1 VKTHYICDLQDG
13 QGIAT
18 LFLVREKEIRTSSR
32 SGKSWLELDL
42 VDRTGRISAKM
53 WDNFAVIAVTFERDD
68 VVHVRGRVKLYNG
81 QKELMLEQII
91 PAVERDYD
99 LADFLAHTK
108 YDVEKLYAD
117 LRAAIAAMKNPWLKR
132 LLTSVADDPESA
144 PKLKRAPAAMTM
156 HHAFLGGL
164 LEHIVSLIGL
174 GRAVAEHYRELDA
187 DLLLAGIVL
196 HDIGKIDELCYD
208 RGIDYTTQGRLLGHI
223 TIGAAMVR
231 ERIRAIPNF
240 PAQLAMLVEHLIL
253 SHHGSYEF
261 GSPSL
266 PQTREA
272 VALHFLDD
280 MDSKMGAIRATL
292 DSAEGNADWTARNP
306 SLRRSL
312 LRTEKFFTGGD
323 PAACAEPNVA
333 YDASS
338 SAGASPGGPE
348 PSAQKPA
355 FGTVARTAAV
365 SGEQSETS
373 PQTTFTGFAPRPAPD
388 KKNNEPA

>member
-13 QGIAT
+13 QGVAS

-68 VVHVRGRVKLYNG
+68 VVHVRGRVKLFNG
-81 QKELMLEQII
+81 QKELTLEQVI

-99 LADFLAHTK
+99 LSDFLAHTK

-117 LRAAIAAMKNPWLKR
+117 LRAAVAAVKNPWLKR
-132 LLTSVADDPESA
+132 LLASVVDDPDIA

-156 HHAFLGGL
+156 HHAFIGGL
-164 LEHIVSLIGL
+164 LEHIVGLIGL
-174 GRAVAEHYRELDA
+174 GHAIAAHYPELDA
-187 DLLLAGIVL
+187 DLLLSGIVL
-196 HDIGKIDELCYD
+196 HDIGKIDELCYG

-223 TIGAAMVR
+223 SIGAAMVR
-231 ERIRAIPNF
+231 EKIRAIPDF
-240 PAQLAMLVEHLIL
+240 PAPLAVLVEHMIL

-280 MDSKMGAIRATL
+280 MDSKMGAMRATL
-292 DSAEGNADWTARNP
+292 EAPEGNDDWTARNP

-312 LRTEKFFTGGD
+312 LRADRFYPSAD
-323 PAACAEPNVA
+323 PNTPSEPNQTPGRGEPRHSPQ
-333 YDASS
+333 ASATAGS
-338 SAGASPGGPE
+338 SGA
-348 PSAQKPA
+348 
-355 FGTVARTAAV
+355 
-365 SGEQSETS
+365 TS
-373 PQTTFTGFAPRPAPD
+373 PQTTFGGFVSPATSE
-388 KKNNEPA
+388 KKHNERA

>member
-13 QGIAT
+13 QGVAS

-68 VVHVRGRVKLYNG
+68 VVHVRGRVKLFNG
-81 QKELMLEQII
+81 QKELTLEQII

-99 LADFLAHTK
+99 LSDFLAHTS

-117 LRAAIAAMKNPWLKR
+117 LRAAVAAVKNPWLKR
-132 LLTSVADDPESA
+132 LLASVVDDPDIA

-156 HHAFLGGL
+156 HHAFIGGL
-164 LEHIVSLIGL
+164 LEHIVGLIGL
-174 GRAVAEHYRELDA
+174 SRAVAQHYPELDA
-187 DLLLAGIVL
+187 DLLLTGIVL
-196 HDIGKIDELCYD
+196 HDIGKIDELCYG

-223 TIGAAMVR
+223 SIGAAMVR
-231 ERIRAIPNF
+231 EKSRAIPDF
-240 PAQLAMLVEHLIL
+240 PAPLAVLVEHMIL

-280 MDSKMGAIRATL
+280 MDSKMGAMRATL
-292 DSAEGNADWTARNP
+292 EAPEGNDDWTARNP

-312 LRTEKFFTGGD
+312 LRAHRFYPGSD
-323 PAACAEPNVA
+323 PNTPSEPNQTPGRA
-333 YDASS
+333 ELRHSPQASATPGS
-338 SAGASPGGPE
+338 SGA
-348 PSAQKPA
+348 
-355 FGTVARTAAV
+355 
-365 SGEQSETS
+365 TS
-373 PQTTFTGFAPRPAPD
+373 PQTTFGGFVSPATSE
-388 KKNNEPA
+388 KKHNERA

>member
-1 VKTHYICDLQDG
+1 MKTHYICDLQDG
-13 QGIAT
+13 QGVAS
-18 LFLVREKEIRTSSR
+18 LFLVREKEVRTSSR

-117 LRAAIAAMKNPWLKR
+117 LRAAIAAVKNPWLKR
-132 LLTSVADDPESA
+132 LLTSVADDPEVA
-144 PKLKRAPAAMTM
+144 PKLRRAPAAMTM
-156 HHAFLGGL
+156 HHAFIGGL

-174 GRAVAEHYRELDA
+174 ARAVAEHYRELDA
-187 DLLLAGIVL
+187 DLLLTGIVL
-196 HDIGKIDELCYD
+196 HDIGKIDELCYG
-208 RGIDYTTQGRLLGHI
+208 RGIDYTTPGRLLGHI

-231 ERIRAIPNF
+231 EKIRAIPSF
-240 PAQLAMLVEHLIL
+240 PPPLAMLVEHLIL

-266 PQTREA
+266 PQIREA

-312 LRTEKFFTGGD
+312 LRTEKFYTGGD
-323 PAACAEPNVA
+323 PNACSDPNVA
-333 YDASS
+333 AEQSN
-338 SAGASPGGPE
+338 
-348 PSAQKPA
+348 
-355 FGTVARTAAV
+355 V
-365 SGEQSETS
+365 SGQPSVPQAAADSGDKSATS
-373 PQTTFTGFAPRPAPD
+373 PQTTFAGFVSPPASD
-388 KKNNEPA
+388 EKGNERA

>member
-1 VKTHYICDLQDG
+1 MKTHYICDLQDG
-13 QGIAT
+13 QGVAS
-18 LFLVREKEIRTSSR
+18 LFLVREKEVRTSSR

-99 LADFLAHTK
+99 LSDFLAHTK

-117 LRAAIAAMKNPWLKR
+117 LRTAVVGVKNPWLKR
-132 LLTSVADDPESA
+132 LLTSVVDDSEIA

-156 HHAFLGGL
+156 HHAFIGGL

-174 GRAVAEHYRELDA
+174 SRAVAEHYPELDA
-187 DLLLAGIVL
+187 DLLLSGIVL
-196 HDIGKIDELCYD
+196 HDIGKIDELCYG

-231 ERIRAIPNF
+231 EKIRAIQNF
-240 PAQLAMLVEHLIL
+240 PPSLAMLVEHLIL

-266 PQTREA
+266 PQIREA

-280 MDSKMGAIRATL
+280 LDSKMGAVRATL
-292 DSAEGNADWTARNP
+292 DSTEGNADWSARNP

-312 LRTEKFFTGGD
+312 LRTDKFYAIGD
-323 PAACAEPNVA
+323 SNTCFDPNV
-333 YDASS
+333 STNVVH
-338 SAGASPGGPE
+338 PGETSQTDTG
-348 PSAQKPA
+348 SDK
-355 FGTVARTAAV
+355 
-365 SGEQSETS
+365 SGTS
-373 PQTTFTGFAPRPAPD
+373 PQTTFSGFVPPPPSD
-388 KKNNEPA
+388 KKERA

>member
-1 VKTHYICDLQDG
+1 MKTHYICDLQDG

-117 LRAAIAAMKNPWLKR
+117 LRAAIAAMRNPWLKR
-132 LLTSVADDPESA
+132 LLTNVVDDPEIA

-156 HHAFLGGL
+156 HHAFIGGL
-164 LEHIVSLIGL
+164 LEHIVGLVAL

-187 DLLLAGIVL
+187 DLVLTGIVL
-196 HDIGKIDELCYD
+196 HDIGKIDELCYG
-208 RGIDYTTQGRLLGHI
+208 RGIDYTTQGRVLGHI

-231 ERIRAIPNF
+231 EKIRAIPHF
-240 PAQLAMLVEHLIL
+240 PAQLGMLVEHLIL

-292 DSAEGNADWTARNP
+292 DSAEGNAAWTARNP

-312 LRTEKFFTGGD
+312 LRSEKFYHGGD
-323 PAACAEPNVA
+323 PSACADPNVA
-333 YDASS
+333 YDAASP
-338 SAGASPGGPE
+338 AGASQGGPE

-355 FGTVARTAAV
+355 SGTVARTAAV
-365 SGEQSETS
+365 SGEQSDAS
-373 PQTTFTGFAPRPAPD
+373 PQTTFTGFAPGPAPD
-388 KKNNEPA
+388 KKNNESA

>member
-1 VKTHYICDLQDG
+1 MKTHYICDLQDG

>member
-1 VKTHYICDLQDG
+1 VKTHFICDLQDG

-117 LRAAIAAMKNPWLKR
+117 LHAAIAAMKNPWLKR
-132 LLTSVADDPESA
+132 LLTSVVDDPEIA

-156 HHAFLGGL
+156 HHAFIGGL

-187 DLLLAGIVL
+187 DLLLTGIVL
-196 HDIGKIDELCYD
+196 HDIGKIDELCYG

-231 ERIRAIPNF
+231 ERIRAISNF
-240 PAQLAMLVEHLIL
+240 PAQLAVLVEHLIL

-312 LRTEKFFTGGD
+312 LRTEKFYTGGD
-323 PAACAEPNVA
+323 PAACADPNVA

-338 SAGASPGGPE
+338 SAGASRGGPE
-348 PSAQKPA
+348 ASAQKSPS
-355 FGTVARTAAV
+355 GTVAHTAEV
-365 SGEQSETS
+365 FGEQSETS
-373 PQTTFTGFAPRPAPD
+373 PQTTFTGFAPRPVPD
-388 KKNNEPA
+388 EKNNEPA